1 MAHFYGELQGNRR
14 KVTRCGDKR
23 SGMWCHV
30 RGWHVGVEV
39 EIVYDEKNDQDVI
52 TISRTTG
59 SSGLWGKEV
68 IATIREGEKTELA
81 QKPET
86 ARH

>member
-1 MAHFYGELQGNRR
+1 MKL
-14 KVTRCGDKR
+14 
-23 SGMWCHV
+23 
-30 RGWHVGVEV
+30 RGKTWTTK
-39 EIVYDEKNDQDVI
+39 IVYDEKNDQDVI

-59 SSGLWGKEV
+59 NSGMLGKEV
-68 IATIREGEKTELA
+68 IATIREGEATEVA

>member
-14 KVTRCGDKR
+14 KVTRCGDKV

-39 EIVYDEKNDQDVI
+39 ELVYDGKNDQDVI
-52 TISRTTG
+52 VVSRTTG
-59 SSGLWGKEV
+59 SRGLGKKV
-68 IATIREGEKTELA
+68 IATIRERDDEKCGA
-81 QKPET
+81 
-86 ARH
+86 